1 MRDGKDSNQRGEGN
15 QREYLS
21 EVFNFSCVLR
31 GDVKYLEKI
40 KEHIITEYVN
50 TGLIKLIKP
59 TYDKKEIYLLTNE
72 ENLDAVVRESE
83 AVMQSLLTSGILEES
98 DGELKKTE
106 EGRNL
111 LKVLRECEVNSEDA
125 NITLT

>member
-1 MRDGKDSNQRGEGN
+1 VRGEEDSNQRGKEN

-50 TGLIKLIKP
+50 TGLIKLIRP

-72 ENLDAVVRESE
+72 EWDEYQN
-83 AVMQSLLTSGILEES
+83 
-98 DGELKKTE
+98 LKKKDDRLI
-106 EGRNL
+106 GAGFL
-111 LKVLRECEVNSEDA
+111 
-125 NITLT
+125 

>member
-1 MRDGKDSNQRGEGN
+1 MRGGKDANQRGKEN

-50 TGLIKLIKP
+50 TGLVKLIKP
-59 TYDKKEIYLLTNE
+59 TYDKKEIYILTNE
-72 ENLDAVVRESE
+72 EWDEY
-83 AVMQSLLTSGILEES
+83 QK
-98 DGELKKTE
+98 LKKKDSRLI
-106 EGRNL
+106 GAGFL
-111 LKVLRECEVNSEDA
+111 
-125 NITLT
+125 

>member
-1 MRDGKDSNQRGEGN
+1 MRGEGDSNQRGKEN

-50 TGLIKLIKP
+50 TGLIKLIRP
-59 TYDKKEIYLLTNE
+59 TYDKKEIYFLTNE
-72 ENLDAVVRESE
+72 EWDEY
-83 AVMQSLLTSGILEES
+83 QK
-98 DGELKKTE
+98 LKKKDSRLI
-106 EGRNL
+106 G
-111 LKVLRECEVNSEDA
+111 A
-125 NITLT
+125 GFP